1 MSVTRRSTMIV
12 CAMQPGVGSAPPR
25 SQSGHRPATYPPRSA
40 FAPAP
45 VGRSTREGL
54 VALVVAFGAFLVVA
68 MWWVDNPPSAV
79 AGMGPWLTSAGRL
92 TGLVGTYL
100 VVIEVLLMGRVA
112 WLDRMIGMDR
122 LALWHRRNG
131 EYSICLLVA
140 HAVLTIWGYGVTAHE
155 NVLRETKSVVFTYPD
170 MLAATVGLGL
180 LVAIGVLSA
189 RSVRRRV
196 NYQTWYFIHL
206 YTYLALALSF
216 AHQFSTG
223 LDFAHHPLNRAA
235 WIALYAGVG
244 LLLVAY
250 RVVKPL
256 RDLARHGLRVSNVVA
271 EGPDVFSIYLTGR
284 RLSEIGA
291 ESGQFF
297 MWRFLTREHWWQAHP
312 FSLSAAPNGRFLRLT
327 VKALGDHS
335 RDLRRLR
342 PGTRVMAEGPY
353 GAFTARRRGPRRTLL
368 IAGGIGITPLRALYE
383 SLPGVGADV
392 TLIYRV
398 NRPDD
403 LVLRA
408 ELEAIARARRGR
420 LHYLVGTPREHPEY
434 LSAVNLRSLVP
445 DIARRDVFVCGPPA
459 MQAAVID
466 SLAALRVPRR
476 QIHQENFEL

>member
-1 MSVTRRSTMIV
+1 M
-12 CAMQPGVGSAPPR
+12 
-25 SQSGHRPATYPPRSA
+25 
-40 FAPAP
+40 
-45 VGRSTREGL
+45 
-54 VALVVAFGAFLVVA
+54 ALAIAFGAFLVVL
-68 MWWVDNPPSAV
+68 MWWADNPPSAV
-79 AGMGPWLTSAGRL
+79 HGMGPWLTSAGRL

-100 VVIEVLLMGRVA
+100 VVVEVLLMGRVA
-112 WLDRMIGMDR
+112 WLDQMIGMDR

-131 EYSICLLVA
+131 EYSVSLLVA
-140 HAVLTIWGYGVTAHE
+140 HAVLTIWGYGVTGHE
-155 NVLRETKSVVFTYPD
+155 NVLRETKSVVLTYPD

-180 LVAIGVLSA
+180 FIAIGVLSA
-189 RSVRRRV
+189 RAIRQRV
-196 NYQTWYFIHL
+196 SYQTWYFVHL
-206 YTYLALALSF
+206 YAYLALALSF

-223 LDFAHHPLNRAA
+223 LDFAHHPLNRAG

-244 LLLVAY
+244 LLLVGY

-256 RDLARHGLRVSNVVA
+256 RDLARYGLRVTNVVP
-271 EGPDVFSIYLTGR
+271 EGAGVVSIYLTGR
-284 RLSEIGA
+284 SLPELQA

-297 MWRFLTREHWWQAHP
+297 MWRFLTRDHWWQAHP

-335 RDLRRLR
+335 RDLSRLR

-353 GAFTARRRGPRRTLL
+353 GAFTARRRGPRKTLL

-383 SLPGVGADV
+383 SLPGVGSDV

-398 NRPDD
+398 DRPDD
-403 LVLRA
+403 LVFRN
-408 ELEAIARARRGR
+408 ELEAIARARRGK
-420 LHYLVGTPREHPEY
+420 LHYLVGLPRDHPEY

-445 DIARRDVFVCGPPA
+445 DIARRDVFVCGPPG

-466 SLAALRVPRR
+466 SLTALRVPRR

>member
-1 MSVTRRSTMIV
+1 MIV
-12 CAMQPGVGSAPPR
+12 ATMQPSVPSATTQSSLRGRQPAAYAPR
-25 SQSGHRPATYPPRSA
+25 PVTT
-40 FAPAP
+40 PAP
-45 VGRSTREGL
+45 LGRSTREGL
-54 VALVVAFGAFLVVA
+54 VALGVAFGAFLVVL
-68 MWWVDNPPSAV
+68 MWWADNPPSSV

-100 VVIEVLLMGRVA
+100 IVIEVLLMGRVA

-131 EYSICLLVA
+131 EYSISLLVA

-155 NVLRETKSVVFTYPD
+155 NVLRETRSVVFTYPD

-189 RSVRRRV
+189 RTVRRKV
-196 NYQTWYFIHL
+196 NYQTWYFLHL

-235 WIALYAGVG
+235 WIALYAAVG
-244 LLLVAY
+244 LLLVGY

-256 RDLARHGLRVSNVVA
+256 RDFARYDLRVSRVVP
-271 EGPDVFSIYLTGR
+271 EGPGVVSIYLTGR
-284 RLSEIGA
+284 HLSELEA

-297 MWRFLTREHWWQAHP
+297 MWRFLTRDHWWQAHP

-335 RDLRRLR
+335 RDLSRLR
-342 PGTRVMAEGPY
+342 PGTRVIGEGPY
-353 GAFTARRRGPRRTLL
+353 GAFTARRQGPRKVVL
-368 IAGGIGITPLRALYE
+368 IAGGIGVTPLRALYE
-383 SLPGVGADV
+383 SLPGVGGDV

-398 NRPDD
+398 DRPDD
-403 LVLRA
+403 LVFRS
-408 ELEAIARARRGR
+408 ELEAIARARRGK
-420 LHYLVGTPREHPEY
+420 LHYLVGLPRDHPEY

-445 DIARRDVFVCGPPA
+445 DIARRDVFLCGPPA
-459 MQAAVID
+459 MQAIVID
-466 SLAALRVPRR
+466 SLIALRVPRR

>member
-1 MSVTRRSTMIV
+1 MTPSVPGSTTPRRVRGRQT
-12 CAMQPGVGSAPPR
+12 
-25 SQSGHRPATYPPRSA
+25 ATYAPRA
-40 FAPAP
+40 VPAQAPLS
-45 VGRSTREGL
+45 RSTREGL
-54 VALVVAFGAFLVVA
+54 VALAVAFGAFLVVL
-68 MWWVDNPPSAV
+68 MWWGDNPPSAV
-79 AGMGPWLTSAGRL
+79 HGMGNWLTSAGRL

-100 VVIEVLLMGRVA
+100 IVIEVLLMGRVA

-131 EYSICLLVA
+131 EYAISLLVA
-140 HAVLTIWGYGVTAHE
+140 HALLTIWGYAVTAHE
-155 NVLRETKSVVFTYPD
+155 NVVHETRSVVFTYPD

-189 RSVRRRV
+189 RSVRKKV

-244 LLLVAY
+244 LLLVGY

-256 RDLARHGLRVSNVVA
+256 RDLARYGLRVREVVA
-271 EGPDVFSIYLTGR
+271 EGPGVVSIYLTGR
-284 RLSEIGA
+284 RLSELEA

-297 MWRFLTREHWWQAHP
+297 MWRFLTRDHWWQAHP

-335 RDLRRLR
+335 RDLSRLR
-342 PGTRVMAEGPY
+342 RGTRVIAEGPY
-353 GAFTARRRGPRRTLL
+353 GAFTSKRRGPRRVLL

-383 SLPGVGADV
+383 SLPGVGDDV

-398 NRPDD
+398 DRPDE
-403 LVLRA
+403 LVFRS

-420 LHYLVGTPREHPEY
+420 LHYLVGLPRDHPEY

-445 DIARRDVFVCGPPA
+445 DIARRDVFVCGPPG
-459 MQAAVID
+459 MQAVVLD
-466 SLAALRVPRR
+466 SLIALSVPRR